1 MKPETKKTK
10 VRIKKDDKAA
20 AGAHY
25 VDMHVG
31 SKLREKRRELG
42 VSQEELANSVGLTFQ
57 QVQKYEKGL
66 NRISCSKLH
75 DFAKYLKTDI
85 RYFFNGLE
93 DMFYNVTN
101 FASYALGDA
110 NNPEGSDA
118 NIEIAD
124 LIKAFQ
130 SIKEKRTKMLILSLT
145 QTLAW
150 K

>member
-1 MKPETKKTK
+1 
-10 VRIKKDDKAA
+10 
-20 AGAHY
+20 
-25 VDMHVG
+25 MHVG

-75 DFAKYLKTDI
+75 DFSKYLKTDI

-110 NNPEGSDA
+110 NSPEGSDA